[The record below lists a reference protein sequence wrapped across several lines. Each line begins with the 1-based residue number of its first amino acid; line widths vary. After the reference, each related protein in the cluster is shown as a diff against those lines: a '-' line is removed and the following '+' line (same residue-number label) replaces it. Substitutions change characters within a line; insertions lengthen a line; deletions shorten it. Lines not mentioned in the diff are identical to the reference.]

1 MFILRIHFS
10 SIKHCPTTFS
20 FSLDYKLSSIIKKTY
35 LASKYSPY
43 DKLIPGL
50 ASKAKEA
57 NCCVWYKDSA
67 AAPIIAALSPQRL
80 SGGNCKVT
88 GRSNPSTA
96 AVNWLRKPLLAA
108 TPPATSKWLI
118 FGYWSKAEIVRPT
131 N

>member
-57 NCCVWYKDSA
+57 NCCVWFKDSA
-67 AAPIIAALSPQRL
+67 AAPIIAALSPRSEEHTSELQSRFDIVCRL
-80 SGGNCKVT
+80 
-88 GRSNPSTA
+88 
-96 AVNWLRKPLLAA
+96 LLD
-108 TPPATSKWLI
+108 K
-118 FGYWSKAEIVRPT
+118 K